1 MEFIYEC
8 DDVFPVDFCNRVIDK
23 FEKSNLKF
31 KGVSDGDINNSI
43 KQSTDLRIYDEPEW
57 VEEEKYFHDMI
68 RKAMKKYE
76 TFLLKMDVDDQV
88 KKSMS
93 DILIESYVYP
103 PQIQRTRGP
112 HSPETKCGSGGETSR
127 RGSLGCEG
135 REYYHWHHD
144 QSRNSHWKLF
154 TYIIYLN
161 DVEEDSGGT
170 TEFSCGKNIQPKA
183 GKIIFF
189 PCTWT
194 YFHRGKTLEKGIK
207 YIATNGLT
215 SRPIREISLS
225 RREMEQRSKPVFPFV
240 FSSK

>member
-31 KGVSDGDINNSI
+31 KGTIGDSITSSI
-43 KQSTDLRIYDEPEW
+43 KQSTDLRMYDEPEW

-93 DILIESYVYP
+93 DILIESHVFP
-103 PQIQRTRGP
+103 PQIQRTEP
-112 HSPETKCGSGGETSR
+112 N
-127 RGSLGCEG
+127 
-135 REYYHWHHD
+135 EYYHWHHD

-189 PCTWT
+189 PSTWT

-225 RREMEQRSKPVFPFV
+225 RREMEQRKYPFII
-240 FSSK
+240 SSK

>member
-31 KGVSDGDINNSI
+31 KGTISASITSSI
-43 KQSTDLRIYDEPEW
+43 KKSTDLRIYDEPEW

-76 TFLLKMDVDDQV
+76 TFLLKMDVDDKI
-88 KKSMS
+88 KKDMS
-93 DILIESYVYP
+93 HILMDAHVYP
-103 PQIQRTRGP
+103 PQIQKTEPGQ
-112 HSPETKCGSGGETSR
+112 
-127 RGSLGCEG
+127 
-135 REYYHWHHD
+135 YYHWHHD
-144 QSRNSHWKLF
+144 QGYPPHWKIF

-161 DVEEDSGGT
+161 DVEKDSGGT
-170 TEFSCGKNIQPKA
+170 TDFSCGKIIQPKA
-183 GKIIFF
+183 GKIVFF

-194 YFHRGKTLEKGIK
+194 YFHRGKTLEKGVK
-207 YIATNGLT
+207 YIATNALT
-215 SRPIREISLS
+215 IKKSHEISLS
-225 RREMEQRSKPVFPFV
+225 RREIEERNKPVLPFT

>member
-31 KGVSDGDINNSI
+31 KGTIGDSITSSI
-43 KQSTDLRIYDEPEW
+43 KQSTDLRMYDEPEW

-88 KKSMS
+88 KKLMS
-93 DILIESYVYP
+93 DILIESHVYP
-103 PQIQRTRGP
+103 PQIQRTEP
-112 HSPETKCGSGGETSR
+112 N
-127 RGSLGCEG
+127 
-135 REYYHWHHD
+135 EYYHWHHD

-189 PCTWT
+189 PSTWT

-225 RREMEQRSKPVFPFV
+225 RREMEQQNKPVLPFT

>member
-31 KGVSDGDINNSI
+31 KGTIGDSITSFI

-93 DILIESYVYP
+93 DILIKSHVYP
-103 PQIQRTRGP
+103 PQIQRTEP
-112 HSPETKCGSGGETSR
+112 S
-127 RGSLGCEG
+127 
-135 REYYHWHHD
+135 EYYHWHHD

-170 TEFSCGKNIQPKA
+170 TEFSCGKNIQPKV
-183 GKIIFF
+183 GKIVFF
-189 PCTWT
+189 PSTWT
-194 YFHRGKTLEKGIK
+194 YFHRGKTLEKGVK

-225 RREMEQRSKPVFPFV
+225 RREMEQRKYPFII
-240 FSSK
+240 SSK

>member
-31 KGVSDGDINNSI
+31 KGTIGDSITSSI
-43 KQSTDLRIYDEPEW
+43 KQSTDLRMYDEPEW

-93 DILIESYVYP
+93 DILIESHVFP
-103 PQIQRTRGP
+103 PQIQRTEP
-112 HSPETKCGSGGETSR
+112 N
-127 RGSLGCEG
+127 
-135 REYYHWHHD
+135 EYYHWHHD

-170 TEFSCGKNIQPKA
+170 TEFSCGKIIQPKA

-225 RREMEQRSKPVFPFV
+225 RREMEQQNKPVLPFT

>member
-31 KGVSDGDINNSI
+31 KGTIGDSITSFI

-57 VEEEKYFHDMI
+57 IEEEKYFNDTI

-76 TFLLKMDVDDQV
+76 TFLLKMDVDDEV
-88 KKSMS
+88 KKEMS

-103 PQIQRTRGP
+103 PQIQRTEPGQ
-112 HSPETKCGSGGETSR
+112 
-127 RGSLGCEG
+127 
-135 REYYHWHHD
+135 YYHWHHD
-144 QSRNSHWKLF
+144 QLYPPQWKMF

-161 DVEEDSGGT
+161 DVEKDSGGT
-170 TEFSCGKNIQPKA
+170 TEFSCGKIIQPKA

-194 YFHRGKTLEKGIK
+194 YFHRGKTLEKGVK
-207 YIATNGLT
+207 YIATNGIMIK
-215 SRPIREISLS
+215 PIREITIS
-225 RREMEQRSKPVFPFV
+225 RRESEQRKFPFT